1 KNMIFGRSP
10 AVNRAISVCSYLA
23 GFAVSVVNVVY
34 TKLYFE
40 SFLARQDTSLIWWT
54 VWLIA
59 SVMGLYEAFCIGLLT
74 TPIAWGVIFSIPS
87 SLAKIQN
94 EMQRKIAVYASGALA
109 TALLLFCVLVYWIDY
124 TTTIGGLGMGDTL
137 SARFLAGCLVF
148 GSEVM
153 FLAGNALAWLALI
166 SKAGTEKE
174 KKKYEDAIRNGASSS
189 GSVSLK

>member
-1 KNMIFGRSP
+1 MIFGRSP

-23 GFAVSVVNVVY
+23 GFAISVINVVY
-34 TKLYFE
+34 SKIYFE
-40 SFLARQDTSLIWWT
+40 SFLSAENSNLIWWT

-59 SVMGLYEAFCIGLLT
+59 SAMGLYEAFCIGLLT
-74 TPIAWGVIFSIPS
+74 TPIAWGLIFSIPTT
-87 SLAKIQN
+87 LTKIQN
-94 EMQRKIAVYASGALA
+94 EMQRKIAIYASGALA
-109 TALLLFCVLVYWIDY
+109 AALILFCVLVYWVDY
-124 TTTIGGLGMGDTL
+124 VTTIGGLGMGDIVP
-137 SARFLAGCLVF
+137 ARFLAGCLVF

-174 KKKYEDAIRNGASSS
+174 KKKYEDAIRSVSSAN